1 MVALLF
7 TGFHKVF
14 AKDSRMALSVFP
26 STMTIVFGLN
36 LVNEAKEAGV
46 KYIVKQSILGADAE
60 PGITPDSLHRQAEKV
75 IEESEIPFTFLRPNH
90 FMQLRTGCS
99 ISRPK
104 QLVLHTC

>member
-60 PGITPDSLHRQAEKV
+60 PGITPGSLHRQAEKV
-75 IEESEIPFTFLRPNH
+75 IEESEIPFTFLPPNH